1 MVSGQNC
8 FLELRAVAEQSGVL
22 ATAFVAGIAEVFL
35 LTGAGHAI
43 APAPF
48 TAAMTTEDNLRNYA
62 PAYTV
67 LSTLDYYQKQ

>member
-1 MVSGQNC
+1 MVSGQNYL
-8 FLELRAVAEQSGVL
+8 LELRVVAEWGGVL

-43 APAPF
+43 APASF

-67 LSTLDYYQKQ
+67 LSTLGHYQK